1 MKAILCEILFSCLL
15 SGPAAKSIDE
25 LTYRTALYAY
35 YQQDYEQALLDVL
48 VAERQ
53 ERLGDEPLRF
63 ELAKGSFAFQQGM
76 YRSAA
81 RTFEGVDQADLT
93 DLDRMRLAF
102 HLAREHYRRG
112 HWRAMEERLA
122 EVDLGATWLGRQR
135 RHPEVTFMRAE
146 GALARQDFPSARRL
160 LTELPRRDS
169 YRAYGLFNLG
179 VAQRQAGDSA
189 AARETFAELADLE
202 AHDQESWDLVQR
214 GRLALAMTAGR
225 TGAAVDVRSV
235 LGTLPA
241 AGRYRDMALAGYG
254 KLAMQRAEHELA
266 ARIWLTLL
274 EQDGWSE
281 GHAAARLGLP
291 MSLEQLASPA
301 HALERYRDAEQ
312 AFEARLTALQD
323 VSARARDPLWV
334 DALLDVF
341 AEPDETA
348 RSRALGRLDERLG
361 EQSWLSWLAG
371 EDVHQVMVAWR
382 ELNTMAAWLE
392 RLPARVAAF
401 AGVTREQRRR
411 SAAARGMLEEEAL
424 ADRRDALARQVAQ
437 LERTLAELR
446 SQPARMEP
454 AWMLRLADE
463 AERELITELTDMAEL
478 AARHM
483 PEAEQPRFQARLR
496 RLMGVVFW
504 QIADERSARVRALH
518 KNLDENR
525 TLLAAVDARIERL
538 AEAESRFAAGVESD
552 FLLLADRADQV
563 GERVAAALGARREM
577 LAAALQRG
585 LREDMART
593 EQYLLTARIAIA
605 RATDQLATAGPGQ
618 AGDS

>member
-1 MKAILCEILFSCLL
+1 M
-15 SGPAAKSIDE
+15 
-25 LTYRTALYAY
+25 
-35 YQQDYEQALLDVL
+35 L
-48 VAERQ
+48 VAQRQ
-53 ERLGDEPLRF
+53 GRVGDDPLRF

-76 YRSAA
+76 YRTAA
-81 RTFEGVDQADLT
+81 RTFEAVDQAELT

-112 HWRAMEERLA
+112 RWSAMEERLA

-146 GALARQDFPSARRL
+146 GALAREDFAAAGQL
-160 LTELPRRDS
+160 LAELPPRDT

-179 VAQRQAGDSA
+179 VAQRQAGDA
-189 AARETFAELADLE
+189 AASQDTFRTLADLQ
-202 AHDQESWDLVQR
+202 AHDAESWDLVQR
-214 GRLALAMTAGR
+214 GRLALAMTAAR
-225 TGAAVDVRSV
+225 TGADVDVRSV

-281 GHAAARLGLP
+281 GHAVARLGLP
-291 MSLEQLASPA
+291 MSLERLASPA
-301 HALERYRDAEQ
+301 HALQRYRDAEQ

-323 VSARARDPLWV
+323 VSSRARDPLWV
-334 DALLDVF
+334 DALLEVF

-371 EDVHQVMVAWR
+371 EDVHQVMVEWR
-382 ELNTMAAWLE
+382 ELNAMAAWLE
-392 RLPARVAAF
+392 RLPARVDAY

-411 SAAARGMLEEEAL
+411 SAAARELLEEEAL
-424 ADRRDALARQVAQ
+424 PDRRDALGRRVAE
-437 LERTLAELR
+437 LESTLAELR

-454 AWMLRLADE
+454 AWLLRLADE
-463 AERELITELTDMAEL
+463 SERELITELADMAEL

-483 PEAEQPRFQARLR
+483 PQDERPQFEARLR

-504 QIADERSARVRALH
+504 QVADERSARVRTLH
-518 KNLDENR
+518 KSLDENR
-525 TLLAAVDARIERL
+525 ALLAAVDARIARL

-552 FLLLADRADQV
+552 FLLLAERADQV
-563 GERVAAALGARREM
+563 GERVAAALDSRREV
-577 LAAALQRG
+577 LADALQRG

-593 EQYLLTARIAIA
+593 ERYLLTARIAVA
-605 RATDQLATAGPGQ
+605 RATDQLAAAGDGQ
-618 AGDS
+618 AGGS